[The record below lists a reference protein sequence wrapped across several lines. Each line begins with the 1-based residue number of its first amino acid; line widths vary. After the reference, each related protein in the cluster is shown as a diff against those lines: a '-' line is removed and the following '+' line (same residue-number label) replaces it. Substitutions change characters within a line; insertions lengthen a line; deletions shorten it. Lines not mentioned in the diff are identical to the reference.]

1 MYYCSNEIIDGIVID
16 ETLDFGV
23 DVVVVVD
30 FFLIIF
36 FRSIDVSRY
45 GVIYVGAQ
53 KNIGSVGLIIV
64 IVRED
69 LLGKANIAC
78 SSILD
83 YFIFND
89 NGFMFNTSS
98 IFVWYLFGLVFKWLK
113 ANGGVVEMDKINQ

>member
-45 GVIYVGAQ
+45 GVIYVGA
-53 KNIGSVGLIIV
+53 
-64 IVRED
+64 
-69 LLGKANIAC
+69 
-78 SSILD
+78 
-83 YFIFND
+83 
-89 NGFMFNTSS
+89 
-98 IFVWYLFGLVFKWLK
+98 
-113 ANGGVVEMDKINQ
+113 